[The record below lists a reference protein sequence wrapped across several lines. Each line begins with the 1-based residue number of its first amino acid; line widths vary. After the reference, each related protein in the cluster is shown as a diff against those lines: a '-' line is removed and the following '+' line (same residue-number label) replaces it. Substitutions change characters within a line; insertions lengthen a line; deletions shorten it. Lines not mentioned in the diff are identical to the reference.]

1 MKFSLCLLNRDMT
14 HVSRG
19 TCQHLYGWSEG
30 YLNINLTPEVGVTPD
45 GGVGGVNLDTRAI
58 SALQVGVV
66 VVGMNVT
73 LANQANS
80 PNNEQ

>member
-1 MKFSLCLLNRDMT
+1 MT
-14 HVSRG
+14 HVARG
-19 TCQHLYGWSEG
+19 NTCTGGVRGIWT
-30 YLNINLTPEVGVTPD
+30 INLTPEVGVTLD
-45 GGVGGVNLDTRAI
+45 GGVGGDNLDTRAI

-66 VVGMNVT
+66 LVGMNVT

>member
-1 MKFSLCLLNRDMT
+1 M
-14 HVSRG
+14 
-19 TCQHLYGWSEG
+19 
-30 YLNINLTPEVGVTPD
+30 NLTPEVGVTLD
-45 GGVGGVNLDTRAI
+45 GGVGGDNLDTRAI

-80 PNNEQ
+80 PTNEWSWMANGYEAHQNCPNCCSEIKKIIGHF